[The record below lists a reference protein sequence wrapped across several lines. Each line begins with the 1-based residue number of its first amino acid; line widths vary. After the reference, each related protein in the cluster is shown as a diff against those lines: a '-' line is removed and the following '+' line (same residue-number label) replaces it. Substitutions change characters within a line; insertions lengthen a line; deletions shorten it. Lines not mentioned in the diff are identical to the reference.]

1 MRLQKILLLIIVI
14 ALENILASCRTTLP
28 NLSVPSVHIPASELE
43 PGKLDTYTI
52 AYCWRQTDALAS
64 VDFPEQ
70 QEIYVV
76 VSDGSGSRKSATDQY
91 PSFSAAFVNML
102 GCLSEDRQSM
112 RLESNKLSWR
122 PNSEDLTIVYGTNP
136 ALTNFKSLS
145 ISDSLLIDDNGD
157 PVGQNNYFINP
168 KRVFW
173 APDGTK
179 LATLA
184 TDTELDSG
192 LGSNIWV
199 YDMITGEFSRISNIE
214 RVGNFI
220 ANASWSSNGDRI
232 AVGYGVPFS
241 GIAISAYGNQ
251 QSFVEI
257 TSDTQDELNDWPY
270 VVDSLFEV
278 FSKDSIYAFGLSL
291 PSNSLPV
298 WVNNDSQIV
307 FVAADDNQEAS
318 LFIVNSDGTSLNELL
333 PELTGNVALPTLAP
347 DESTLAFI
355 RYPTWKDR
363 KRVEIAT
370 LDLITMDY
378 KSLVVLPA
386 PDNGDELLI
395 SGLSWTPDSQYLAF
409 SSPHAG
415 ESDIWVIT
423 RDGNSWVNITK
434 DVDGDAVSP
443 AWKP

>member
-1 MRLQKILLLIIVI
+1 MRLQKILLLTFTIL
-14 ALENILASCRTTLP
+14 LENILASCTTTSP
-28 NLSVPSVHIPASELE
+28 NLSVPSVHFPSSELE
-43 PGKLDTYTI
+43 LGNLDTYTL
-52 AYCWRQTDALAS
+52 AYCWRPTDAPAS

-76 VSDGSGSRKSATDQY
+76 MSDGSGSRKSATEQY

-102 GCLSEDRQSM
+102 GCLSEDRQSL

-122 PNSEDLTIVYGTNP
+122 PNSNDLTIVYGSNP

-145 ISDSLLIDDNGD
+145 VSSSFLIEDNGD
-157 PVGQNNYFINP
+157 PVGENNYFINP

-173 APDGTK
+173 SPDGRK

-184 TDTELDSG
+184 TDTELDNG

-199 YDMITGEFSRISNIE
+199 YDIGAGKFSRISNIE
-214 RVGNFI
+214 KVGNFV
-220 ANASWSSNGDRI
+220 ANASWSTNGDRI

-241 GIAISAYGNQ
+241 GIAISTDGNQ
-251 QSFVEI
+251 QSYVEI
-257 TSDTQDELNDWPY
+257 TSETKDELNNWPY

-307 FVAADDNQEAS
+307 FVAADDDQEAS
-318 LFIVNSDGTSLNELL
+318 LFIVNSDGTNLQELI

-347 DESTLAFI
+347 DERTLAFI

-395 SGLSWTPDSQYLAF
+395 SGLSWTPDSQYLAV
-409 SSPHAG
+409 SSPHTG

-423 RDGNSWVNITK
+423 RDGNSWVNVTK